1 MNTTN
6 ATNELTT
13 ILKHFNKIT
22 GLKLTVFDT
31 MKNVIAEYPKN
42 HCSFC
47 EYINSLPLG
56 KIKCETCNWNA
67 FSTCQKSKEIQ
78 IYECHM
84 GLTEVTLPLIENEHV
99 IGFLMLGQVKND
111 KTSETILKKIKECKD
126 EINLDPLVA
135 EALISSVK
143 YHSHSY
149 LSAEIKISQIC
160 CTYILSQHIIPY
172 KKSLYDEIIEYINN
186 TDLRDLKIKNICES
200 LNVSRTFIYTTFA
213 KYNEIGI
220 AEYIRDLKIKKAILL
235 LTQNKH
241 SIKEIAY
248 ITGFTDSNH
257 FIKVF
262 KSYIGKTPKEFQK
275 NRN

>member
-1 MNTTN
+1 MF
-6 ATNELTT
+6 E
-13 ILKHFNKIT
+13 
-22 GLKLTVFDT
+22 G
-31 MKNVIAEYPKN
+31 
-42 HCSFC
+42 
-47 EYINSLPLG
+47 
-56 KIKCETCNWNA
+56 
-67 FSTCQKSKEIQ
+67 
-78 IYECHM
+78 
-84 GLTEVTLPLIENEHV
+84 
-99 IGFLMLGQVKND
+99 
-111 KTSETILKKIKECKD
+111 
-126 EINLDPLVA
+126 
-135 EALISSVK
+135 
-143 YHSHSY
+143 
-149 LSAEIKISQIC
+149 
-160 CTYILSQHIIPY
+160 
-172 KKSLYDEIIEYINN
+172 IIEYINN

-275 NRN
+275 NQN